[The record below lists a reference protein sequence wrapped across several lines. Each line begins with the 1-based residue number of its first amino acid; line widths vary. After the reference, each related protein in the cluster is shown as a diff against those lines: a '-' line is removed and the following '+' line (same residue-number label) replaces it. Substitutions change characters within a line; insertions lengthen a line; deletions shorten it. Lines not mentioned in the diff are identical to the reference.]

1 MTISLAPNFTLNL
14 DTASSIGSR
23 TQLANVPK
31 LHEMIQAQVR
41 RVIAERGTWKIVMP
55 WLTTVK
61 DVKEE
66 LAHAANNSVEDDS

>member
-1 MTISLAPNFTLNL
+1 
-14 DTASSIGSR
+14 
-23 TQLANVPK
+23 
-31 LHEMIQAQVR
+31 MIQAQVR